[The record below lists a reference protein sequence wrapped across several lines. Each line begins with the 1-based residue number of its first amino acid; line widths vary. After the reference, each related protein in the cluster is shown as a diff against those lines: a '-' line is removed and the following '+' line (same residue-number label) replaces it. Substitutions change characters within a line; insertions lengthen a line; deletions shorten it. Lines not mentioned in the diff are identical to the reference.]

1 MSEGKSTDI
10 KIQQLLPFQTALQVL
25 SYTDRTYTDRST
37 GKQQITDFQC
47 YKLTDIRYDIVYLE
61 KHVRRT
67 AILYLFTV
75 NQQVEVQILN
85 ILISVYGDKFS
96 DSGR

>member
-1 MSEGKSTDI
+1 MFEGQSTDI
-10 KIQQLLPFQTALQVL
+10 KIQQLLPFQIALQVL
-25 SYTDRTYTDRST
+25 SYTDRPYTDRSAC
-37 GKQQITDFQC
+37 KQQITDFQGN
-47 YKLTDIRYDIVYLE
+47 KLTDIRYDIVYFE

-67 AILYLFTV
+67 SILHFFTV
-75 NQQVEVQILN
+75 NQQIEVQILN